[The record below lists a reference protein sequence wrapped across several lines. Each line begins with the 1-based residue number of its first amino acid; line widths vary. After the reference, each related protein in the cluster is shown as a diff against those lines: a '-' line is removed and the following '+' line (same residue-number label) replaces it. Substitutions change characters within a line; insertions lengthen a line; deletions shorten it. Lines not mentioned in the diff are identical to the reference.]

1 MDISEQ
7 RLYQL
12 IQNAI
17 QFGETLYDIK
27 VRIEEYKQSIIDQ
40 HFNQTLLDQDI
51 SLMRIQIQ
59 EQESRRNT
67 YTNLLYECVQEMKEH
82 KKYKS
87 YLKSGVCFYCGLG
100 YVILRNHYAN
110 PKSACS
116 AKYR

>member
-27 VRIEEYKQSIIDQ
+27 VRIEEYKQSIIEQ

-59 EQESRRNT
+59 EQENRRNT
-67 YTNLLYECVQEMKEH
+67 YTNLLYECVQEMMNT
-82 KKYKS
+82 
-87 YLKSGVCFYCGLG
+87 
-100 YVILRNHYAN
+100 RNINHF
-110 PKSACS
+110 
-116 AKYR
+116 